1 MKIQKYMAELL
12 GTFALTLVVYYAL
25 TVGLAL
31 GTPLA
36 VGLTVGL
43 FVYTVGGISGGHFN
57 PAVTIGIASVRKL
70 SVKDAVVYIIFQ
82 VVGALLAM
90 LVAQNLTES
99 APALVTSNEW
109 KVGVAEFIGTFVLA
123 FTVTAVAHK
132 HVPEDASGL
141 AIGGALTLGT
151 LLTAGMSNGLLNPAV
166 MLAVSSFSWMYVLA
180 PVVGGVVGAWVFRYL
195 ASK

>member
-1 MKIQKYMAELL
+1 MKIQKYVAELL

-43 FVYTVGGISGGHFN
+43 FVYTVGSVSGGHFN

-180 PVVGGVVGAWVFRYL
+180 PVVGGIVGAWVFRYL